1 MLQRSL
7 IVFALVKASNRYES
21 LLNKIRE
28 IIYSL
33 DWEKKLLKKVYNNV
47 INSIKL

>member
-7 IVFALVKASNRYES
+7 TVLALVKASNRYES

-33 DWEKKLLKKVYNNV
+33 DWEKQLLKKY
-47 INSIKL
+47 ITM